1 MIAFSLDRV
10 TVSYNAQPVFKD
22 LSWEIHND
30 RCVGLVGPNGAGKST
45 LLRLISGELKT
56 ETGFANA
63 RGKLS
68 IGNLHQEPRLDLTR
82 SVLQETLTASTQ
94 IPTLQQAIAKVE
106 ADLGDP
112 HIYGNE
118 KKLVRK
124 IEEHARLLEEHT
136 RIGGPGYEGQVRA
149 TLLNLGFS
157 DSDLELPVT
166 VLSGGQKKLV
176 GLAKLLVTRPNLLL
190 LDEPDNHLDLA
201 GKEFLE
207 SYIRSYPGGVVIVS
221 HDRYLLDVVAD
232 EIAELEDGK
241 LTVYRGNY
249 SEYAAEK
256 QNRLF
261 HQQHDFKVQQN
272 EINRLEQSAKRML
285 IWGRAHDNPKLIRRA
300 KSMMKRI
307 ERMDKVD
314 KPILERKSMDLQLS
328 GWRGSNKVLE
338 LSGLSKGFATQDNGR
353 VQILNTLDLTLW
365 HGERVGLVG
374 PNGAGKSLLFRILL
388 GKENADAGEIKL
400 GPSIQV
406 GYYAQEHETLDDSAS
421 LLDTVRRAANCSE
434 PAAVKLLS
442 KFLFAYAQMRNPVG
456 TLSGGERSRLQLIL
470 IMLAGAN
477 FLLLDEPTNNL
488 DVRSAEVLEDA
499 LAEFQGSVLVISHDR
514 YFLDRVATRVVEL
527 DEGKFAEYAGSYSDY
542 QAAKERIELTSA

>member
-1 MIAFSLDRV
+1 MIVFSLDRV
-10 TVSYNAQPVFKD
+10 SVSYNARSIFKD
-22 LSWEIHND
+22 LSWEIYND

-45 LLRLISGELKT
+45 LLRLISGELKS

-68 IGNLHQEPRLDLTR
+68 IGNLHQEPRLDPMRT
-82 SVLQETLTASTQ
+82 VLQEALTSSTEV
-94 IPTLQQAIAKVE
+94 PALQLAIAKAE

-112 HIYGNE
+112 RIYGND
-118 KKLVRK
+118 KKLARK

-136 RIGGPGYEGQVRA
+136 RIGGPGYAGQVRA
-149 TLLNLGFS
+149 TLLSLGFS
-157 DSDLELPVT
+157 EAELDLPTE
-166 VLSGGQKKLV
+166 VLSGGQKTLV

-232 EIAELEDGK
+232 EIAELEDGR
-241 LTVYRGNY
+241 LTVYPGNY

-256 QNRLF
+256 QNRLLK
-261 HQQHDFKVQQN
+261 QQHDFKVQQH
-272 EINRLEQSAKRML
+272 EINRLELSAKRML

-307 ERMDKVD
+307 ERMDKID
-314 KPILERKSMDLQLS
+314 QPILERRAIGLQLT

-338 LSGLSKGFATQDNGR
+338 LITLSKGFETSDNGWS
-353 VQILNTLDLTLW
+353 QILSDLNLIIW

-374 PNGAGKSLLFRILL
+374 PNGAGKSLLFRMLL
-388 GKENADAGEIKL
+388 EKEAPDSGEIKL

-406 GYYAQEHETLDDSAS
+406 GYYAQEHETLNNS
-421 LLDTVRRAANCSE
+421 LSTLDTVRHAANSSE

-442 KFLFAYAQMRNPVG
+442 KFLFAYEQMRNPVS
-456 TLSGGERSRLQLIL
+456 TLSGGELSRLQLIL
-470 IMLAGAN
+470 VMLSGAN

-488 DVRSAEVLEDA
+488 DIRSAEVLEDTISD
-499 LAEFQGSVLVISHDR
+499 FNGTVLVISHDR
-514 YFLDRVATRVVEL
+514 YFLDRVATRIIEL
-527 DEGKFAEYAGSYSDY
+527 ESGNLTEYAGSYSDY
-542 QAAKERIELTSA
+542 QATKERIELASL

>member
-1 MIAFSLDRV
+1 MIAFNLDRV
-10 TVSYNAQPVFKD
+10 TVSYNARPVFQN
-22 LSWEIHND
+22 LSWDIHND

-45 LLRLISGELKT
+45 LLRLISGELKS
-56 ETGFANA
+56 EGGFANA
-63 RGKLS
+63 RGRLS
-68 IGNLHQEPRLDLTR
+68 IGNLHQEPRLDPRRT
-82 SVLQETLTASTQ
+82 VVEEALTASTQ
-94 IPTLQQAIAKVE
+94 VPVLQQAIAKVE

-112 HIYGNE
+112 LIYGNE
-118 KKLVRK
+118 KKLARK

-136 RIGGPGYEGQVRA
+136 RLGGPGYEGQVRA

-157 DSDLELPVT
+157 EAEFELPVA

-201 GKEFLE
+201 AKEFLE

-241 LTVYRGNY
+241 FTVYSGNY

-256 QNRLF
+256 QNRLLQ
-261 HQQHDFKVQQN
+261 QQHNFKVQQS
-272 EINRLEQSAKRML
+272 EINRLELSAKRML

-307 ERMDKVD
+307 ERVD
-314 KPILERKSMDLQLS
+314 KIDKPVLERRTMDLQLT

-338 LSGLSKGFATQDNGR
+338 ISSISKGFGKPDHDWI
-353 VQILNTLDLTLW
+353 QILNSLNLTLW
-365 HGERVGLVG
+365 HGERVGLIG
-374 PNGAGKSLLFRILL
+374 PNGAGKSLLFRLLL
-388 GKENADAGEIKL
+388 GKENPDSGEIKL

-406 GYYAQEHETLDDSAS
+406 GYYAQEHETLENSIS
-421 LLDTVRRAANCSE
+421 LLDTVRRAANSSE

-442 KFLFAYAQMRNPVG
+442 KFLFAYDQMRNPVG

-470 IMLAGAN
+470 IMLTGAN

-488 DVRSAEVLEDA
+488 DIPSAEVLEDA

-514 YFLDRVATRVVEL
+514 YFLDRVATRILEL
-527 DEGKFAEYAGSYSDY
+527 DEGELNEYGGSYSDY
-542 QAAKERIELTSA
+542 QAIKERIEFTSA